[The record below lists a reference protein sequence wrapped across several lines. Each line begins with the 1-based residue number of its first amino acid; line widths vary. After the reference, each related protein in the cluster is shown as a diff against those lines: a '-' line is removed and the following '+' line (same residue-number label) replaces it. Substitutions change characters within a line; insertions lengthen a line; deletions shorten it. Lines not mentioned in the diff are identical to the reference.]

1 MKIFPGKSTLS
12 RRSLLAAGGLTAV
25 GSVALAGSAA
35 AQPSGDA
42 PVDNPRAAVARL
54 LDGNRRFVQGR
65 GRHPHQ
71 SPRYIRDLADG
82 QDPFAIVV
90 GCADSRVPP
99 EVLFDQGLG
108 DLFDN
113 RVAGNIVD
121 TLMLGSI
128 EYAVEHFAPP
138 VLLVLGHERCGA
150 VSAAVQTIESGGTAP
165 GAIQAIVEALRP
177 VVEPL
182 LGGPGDV
189 VEASV
194 RANVLAQARHL
205 AEASE
210 NIGEKVHAG
219 ELAIVGARYD
229 LDNGRVTLVD

>member
-1 MKIFPGKSTLS
+1 VQNTPQQQTIS
-12 RRSLLAAGGLTAV
+12 RRSLLAVGGLTAV
-25 GSVALAGSAA
+25 GTVGLAGPAA
-35 AQPSGDA
+35 AQPAGDA
-42 PVDNPRAAVARL
+42 PVDTPEAALARL
-54 LDGNRRFVQGR
+54 REGNRRFVRGR

-71 SPRYIRDLADG
+71 SPRDIRELANG

-121 TLMLGSI
+121 TIMLGSI

-138 VLLVLGHERCGA
+138 VLVVLGHERCGA
-150 VSAAVQTIESGGTAP
+150 VSAAVEVIESGGHAP
-165 GAIQAIVEALRP
+165 GAIGAIVEALRP

-182 LGGPGDV
+182 IGGPGDV
-189 VEASV
+189 VEAAV

-205 AEASE
+205 TEVSE
-210 NIGEKVHAG
+210 IAREKVHAG
-219 ELAIVGARYD
+219 ELTIVGARYD
-229 LDNGRVTLVD
+229 LDSGRVVLLG